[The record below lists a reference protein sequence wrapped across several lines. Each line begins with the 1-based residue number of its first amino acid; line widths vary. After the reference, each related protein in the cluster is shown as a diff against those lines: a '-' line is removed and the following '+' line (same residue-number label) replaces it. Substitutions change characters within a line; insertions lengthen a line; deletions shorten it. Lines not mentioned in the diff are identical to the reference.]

1 MKLLTQQKYILIKS
15 VIDKYKLKN
24 LVSYLCKLSNVS
36 RSGYYNYFS
45 IKSHTNRIS
54 REERDLESYN
64 NILIAYNFKKRK
76 KGARQIKMT
85 LENQFHINYNLK
97 RIRRIMHKYDIICPH
112 RKANPYRRMMK
123 ANKEHSVLPNLLN
136 REFKQDV
143 PGKVLLTDIT
153 YLFYK
158 NGQRAYLSTVLDG
171 STNELLTYNLS
182 KSLKIDIVTETIEKL
197 VSSNNYLISS
207 DSFIHSDQGAHY
219 TSPIFQKLLKK
230 YNIKQSMSRRGNCWD
245 NAPQESFFGHLKDET
260 NIKNCNTFAEL
271 LEEIDEYMDYY
282 NNYRGQWNLKKM
294 TPVKYRNH
302 LLSTA

>member
-143 PGKVLLTDIT
+143 PGKVLITDIT

-158 NGQRAYLSTVLDG
+158 NGQRAYLSTV
-171 STNELLTYNLS
+171 
-182 KSLKIDIVTETIEKL
+182 
-197 VSSNNYLISS
+197 
-207 DSFIHSDQGAHY
+207 
-219 TSPIFQKLLKK
+219 
-230 YNIKQSMSRRGNCWD
+230 
-245 NAPQESFFGHLKDET
+245 
-260 NIKNCNTFAEL
+260 
-271 LEEIDEYMDYY
+271 
-282 NNYRGQWNLKKM
+282 
-294 TPVKYRNH
+294 
-302 LLSTA
+302 

>member
-1 MKLLTQQKYILIKS
+1 VKLLTQQKYILIKS
-15 VIDKYKLKN
+15 VIDKYKLEN
-24 LVSYLCKLSNVS
+24 LVSYLCKLSNIS

-45 IKSHTNRIS
+45 IKSHTNRMS

-64 NILIAYNFKKRK
+64 NISIAYNFKKRK
-76 KGARQIKMT
+76 KGAKQIKMT
-85 LENQFHINYNLK
+85 LENQFDINYNLK
-97 RIRRIMHKYDIICPH
+97 RIRRIMNKYDIICPH

-123 ANKEHSVLPNLLN
+123 ATKEHSVLSNLLN

-230 YNIKQSMSRRGNCWD
+230 YNIRQSMSRRGNCWD